1 MEKLIENKSMMP
13 LVIGTVIMYLKK
25 IYTEKEI
32 VKILK
37 EIFQI
42 NKNEM
47 YEKFI
52 EVETY
57 DELDDVLSKIN
68 EYSLDRKKRGVYYT
82 PKDLV
87 KYVINNTIKI
97 KELKQNYEKICF
109 KYNVFDPTCGTG
121 EFLLGMLN
129 FKINLLTKNKKNI
142 TKKEIERII
151 STLYGNDINIESIKI
166 TKIRILLN
174 ILDKFG
180 VETII
185 GISSFLIKN
194 FYNYD
199 FVTEKKDIPSFD
211 IIIGN
216 PPYVEVKKTEL
227 GDNYKYGNIYA
238 NVLEN
243 SSLLIKKYG
252 VMSFIVPLSYVAT
265 PRMHK
270 IREKMKEKFGE
281 HHITNFSDRPDCLFV
296 DVHQKLSIVFFKNTE
311 KKVLYTSNYNYWYK
325 NERKYLFNKIS
336 TIENKYE
343 HEKFIPKLGNKIEIQ
358 IYDKII
364 KLKKSFFEKINKLEG
379 QELYI
384 NLRAT
389 YWIKV
394 FDTKQKSSEYKE
406 FKVNK
411 NEKYYIYCLLNSS
424 LFWWYWICVSDCW
437 HITQKEL
444 KSFMVPDIID
454 EKKWQQ
460 LARELKVKLEK
471 TKVFVGTKQTD
482 YEYKHKECLD
492 IIHKI
497 DDKICK
503 MYGLSMEEKEYIK
516 TYALKYRTGRIE

>member
-142 TKKEIERII
+142 TKNEIERII

-216 PPYVEVKKTEL
+216 PPYVEVKKT
-227 GDNYKYGNIYA
+227 G
-238 NVLEN
+238 
-243 SSLLIKKYG
+243 
-252 VMSFIVPLSYVAT
+252 
-265 PRMHK
+265 
-270 IREKMKEKFGE
+270 
-281 HHITNFSDRPDCLFV
+281 C
-296 DVHQKLSIVFFKNTE
+296 
-311 KKVLYTSNYNYWYK
+311 
-325 NERKYLFNKIS
+325 
-336 TIENKYE
+336 
-343 HEKFIPKLGNKIEIQ
+343 
-358 IYDKII
+358 
-364 KLKKSFFEKINKLEG
+364 
-379 QELYI
+379 
-384 NLRAT
+384 
-389 YWIKV
+389 
-394 FDTKQKSSEYKE
+394 TK
-406 FKVNK
+406 
-411 NEKYYIYCLLNSS
+411 
-424 LFWWYWICVSDCW
+424 
-437 HITQKEL
+437 
-444 KSFMVPDIID
+444 
-454 EKKWQQ
+454 
-460 LARELKVKLEK
+460 
-471 TKVFVGTKQTD
+471 
-482 YEYKHKECLD
+482 
-492 IIHKI
+492 
-497 DDKICK
+497 
-503 MYGLSMEEKEYIK
+503 
-516 TYALKYRTGRIE
+516 